1 MDCIVRGV
9 TKSQTRLSN
18 FHFSRRE
25 TASVSQVHQDSKV
38 AVGDLFVYF
47 LSNMCIHVA
56 LGLFFSQRVE
66 PRSGDIP

>member
-1 MDCIVRGV
+1 M
-9 TKSQTRLSN
+9 
-18 FHFSRRE
+18 
-25 TASVSQVHQDSKV
+25 SQVHQDSKV
-38 AVGDLFVYF
+38 AVRDLFVYF